1 MRMKKVLIVILNIF
15 MVIGLIGNNVF
26 AQKTVEPTQ
35 TPQSTD
41 ASQQDVLGLLASSA
55 ILIDAKSGMVLYEKN
70 AYDKAYPASITK
82 ILTVYL
88 ACLNLDF
95 DDVVTCTKEGI
106 FGFDRASSHIFL
118 DVDEQVTV
126 RDLVYATMLQSANDA
141 AMVLAI
147 AISGSVDKF
156 SELMNQT
163 IKDMGL
169 QSTNFVNPHGLPDD
183 NHYTSAYDMAMI
195 TRQAMKNEQF
205 KEVFSTAT
213 YEAQPTNK
221 QKDIRYFA
229 AGNAMIKNGEYYYEY
244 ATGGKTGY
252 TEQAG
257 YTMVT
262 TASKGNMDLVAVVL
276 NEAEGEH
283 RYADTK
289 KLFEYGFSKYKTVVL
304 SGEEI
309 GTKEVQIK
317 KDGYLWADAKF
328 SVDVNFN
335 ILLPAD
341 KNENALET
349 NIKVLDE
356 NNPETIKA
364 VVELTLDGKKI
375 GEVEM
380 NKDIEVYDISFE
392 NTTLKT
398 IILVINLISVGV
410 LLAFIIGHGVFCMR
424 KDFQRRGY

>member
-1 MRMKKVLIVILNIF
+1 MKKVLIVILNLFI
-15 MVIGLIGNNVF
+15 VISLFGNDVY
-26 AQKTVEPTQ
+26 AEETSKPEQ
-35 TPQSTD
+35 TPESTEV
-41 ASQQDVLGLLASSA
+41 SQQDVLGLLTSSA

-88 ACLNLDF
+88 ACLNLNF

-163 IKDMGL
+163 IKEMGL

-183 NHYTSAYDMAMI
+183 NHYTTAYDMAMI
-195 TRQAMKNEQF
+195 TRHAMKNEQF
-205 KEVFSTAT
+205 KEVFKTAT

-229 AGNAMIKNGEYYYEY
+229 AGNAMIKNGQYYYEY

-262 TASKGNMDLVAVVL
+262 AASKGNMDLVAVVL
-276 NEAEGEH
+276 NEAEGED
-283 RYADTK
+283 RYTDTK

-309 GTKEVQIK
+309 GTKEVEIK
-317 KDGYLWADAKF
+317 KDGYLWADVKF
-328 SVDVNFN
+328 SVEVNFN

-349 NIKVLDE
+349 SIKVIDE
-356 NNPETIKA
+356 NNPDTIKA
-364 VVELTLDGKKI
+364 MVELTLDGKKI

-392 NTTLKT
+392 NTTLKK
-398 IILVINLISVGV
+398 IILGLNIFSLGILIAFGVIHLIS
-410 LLAFIIGHGVFCMR
+410 FMR
-424 KDFQRRGY
+424 KDFQRKGY